1 MDIYEQISVK
11 IIQSQEAIIGPVAIE
26 RAGLVE
32 GMTLDW
38 EKHEVSI
45 TGDKVRGVE
54 DLIEQY
60 KELFGEISVQV
71 SKEAVKS
78 LMLQLP
84 ADKVPHHLK

>member
-11 IIQSQEAIIGPVAIE
+11 IIQSQEGIIGPVAIE
-26 RAGLVE
+26 RAMLVN
-32 GMTLDW
+32 GMTLQWDN
-38 EKHEVSI
+38 HEVSI
-45 TGDKVRGVE
+45 EGEKVKAVE

-71 SKEAVKS
+71 SKEAVKA

>member
-11 IIQSQEAIIGPVAIE
+11 IIQSQEGIIGPVAVE
-26 RAGLVE
+26 RAKLVDL
-32 GMTLDW
+32 MTLDW
-38 EKHEVSI
+38 DNHTVTIIGEKV
-45 TGDKVRGVE
+45 KAVE

-60 KELFGEISVQV
+60 KQLFGEISVQV

-84 ADKVPHHLK
+84 ADRVPHHLA